1 MTGRLSLVL
10 GIAGVLLL
18 VGTGCG
24 GDKATPASAANL
36 IVEQAIDPQGPL
48 PIEGV
53 YSYVRIEKPS
63 GEKVAEQRLH
73 PVVRPRWHARGAI
86 RLKPGSY
93 KLISYQRPC
102 DGNCGV
108 LDSPMMFCSGSFRMS
123 GDLGAMV
130 HVNFGSGCSIKFVS
144 AEAVD

>member
-1 MTGRLSLVL
+1 VTGRLSLLL

-24 GDKATPASAANL
+24 GDKAPPASPANL
-36 IVEQAIDPQGPL
+36 IVEQTIDPHGGI
-48 PIEGV
+48 PIEGE
-53 YSYVRIEKPS
+53 YSYVRIETPG
-63 GEKVAEQRLH
+63 GERVAEQRLH
-73 PVVRPRWHARGAI
+73 PVVRPRWHARGVI
-86 RLKPGSY
+86 RLDPGSY
-93 KLISYQRPC
+93 KLISYQRTC

-108 LDSPMMFCSGSFRMS
+108 LDSPMVFCSGSFRMS
-123 GDLGAMV
+123 GDLEAMV